1 MSTAEPTPE
10 WNAYSD
16 AGAADIRAQPSK
28 QEVLKWV
35 LLGLLVIGGLIMLAW
50 WLLIVFPLA
59 ILLWFPAVLLAG
71 VLVAAVWRWS

>member
-10 WNAYSD
+10 GNVYSD
-16 AGAADIRAQPSK
+16 AGAAGIQAQPSR
-28 QEVLKWV
+28 QEVPKWV
-35 LLGLLVIGGLIMLAW
+35 LLGLLVAGGLIMLAC

-59 ILLWFPAVLLAG
+59 LLLWFPAVLLAG